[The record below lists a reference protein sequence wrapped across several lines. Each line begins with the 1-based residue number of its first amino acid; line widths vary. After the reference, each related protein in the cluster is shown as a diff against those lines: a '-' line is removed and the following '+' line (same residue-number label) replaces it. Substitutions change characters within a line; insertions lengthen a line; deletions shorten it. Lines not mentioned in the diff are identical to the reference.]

1 MKTIVQR
8 VTRGQVVV
16 GGQVVGA
23 IGRGA
28 VLLVGVEAGDTLA
41 DAHATA
47 TKIAKMRIF
56 PGATPTDHS
65 LVDVGGACLVISQ
78 FTLAANLRKGN
89 RPSFTR
95 AMDPEPADAIY
106 RAVVAGLAEFGIE
119 TATGEFGA
127 EMQVELVNDGP
138 LTFIVHSVDGRIQ

>member
-16 GGQVVGA
+16 ADRVVGA
-23 IGRGA
+23 IDRGA
-28 VLLVGVEAGDTLA
+28 VLLVGIEANDSLA
-41 DAHATA
+41 DANATA
-47 TKIAKMRIF
+47 EKVAKMRFF
-56 PGATPTDHS
+56 PGATPMDRT
-65 LVDVGGACLVISQ
+65 LLDVGGACLVISQ

-89 RPSFTR
+89 RPSFSR

-106 RAVVAGLAEFGIE
+106 RAVVDRLDALGIE

-127 EMQVELVNDGP
+127 AMQVELVNDGP
-138 LTFIVHSVDGRIQ
+138 VTFLVQSVDGRIQ